1 VDNYEPIEKKD
12 EFGGYTMEKPSGVAP
27 DIPYSLTLW
36 AIHAQ
41 PAAPV
46 DQTAVSH
53 PLFGQPA

>member
-1 VDNYEPIEKKD
+1 
-12 EFGGYTMEKPSGVAP
+12 MEKPSGVAP